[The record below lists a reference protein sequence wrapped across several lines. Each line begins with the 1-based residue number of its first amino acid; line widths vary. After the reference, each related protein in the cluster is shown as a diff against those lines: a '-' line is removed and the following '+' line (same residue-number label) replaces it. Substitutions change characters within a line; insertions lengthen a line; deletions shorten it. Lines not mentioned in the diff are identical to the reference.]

1 MTATTV
7 KPATPCPPWCATPH
21 EDADDRFHYSDFD
34 WIGNVGVD
42 VETGQDDTPSVGLSL
57 GHDPQH
63 LDLAE
68 VDALIKR
75 LQAKRDLLAGL
86 AEHHP
91 AADSEP
97 RAWPV
102 SWHYGAAPGFRRYPT
117 CFVLC
122 GGHADDSAPGVHT
135 TDLGG
140 ILGDYVI
147 VGQRDEEP
155 PYVAVTDV
163 PGPEWEPDDPRELAL
178 HLLQAADL
186 RDRLAVPIPGEAIT
200 RALAELLQGGDT
212 AA

>member
-7 KPATPCPPWCATPH
+7 TPATPCPPFCTTPH
-21 EDADDRFHYSDFD
+21 EDPEGRFHYSDFA
-34 WIGNVGVD
+34 WTGNVGVN
-42 VETGQDDTPSVGLSL
+42 VEISDTGKPSVGVSL

-75 LQAKRDLLAGL
+75 LQEKRDLLAGL
-86 AEHHP
+86 AEHR
-91 AADSEP
+91 AAPSGEP

-102 SWHYGAAPGFRRYPT
+102 SWHYGAAPGFQRYPS
-117 CFVLC
+117 CFLLC
-122 GGHADDSAPGVHT
+122 GGHADGSTPGVHS

-140 ILGDYVI
+140 VLGDYVI

-186 RDRLAVPIPGEAIT
+186 RDRLAIPIPGEAIT
-200 RALAELLQGGDT
+200 RALAELLQPGDT
-212 AA
+212 A